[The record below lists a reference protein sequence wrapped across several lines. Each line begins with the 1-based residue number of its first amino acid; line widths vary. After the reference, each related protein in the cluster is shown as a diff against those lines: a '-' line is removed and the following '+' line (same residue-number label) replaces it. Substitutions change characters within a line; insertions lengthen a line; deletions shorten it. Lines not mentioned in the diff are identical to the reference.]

1 LRLWFRSSVRLD
13 DEENAAP
20 TVEREGTAEQ
30 ADAPL
35 SVHENLPAAEDLERM
50 FPNETTPSSIE
61 NATFE
66 ENIAEQNAEEVPVN
80 WDALPEMTIAPEPAK
95 PSVRAEDLPS
105 AAEALAE
112 IFPAEQR
119 VEPDSASQTAFQTSV
134 ENDDTDAGEKDSPD
148 RVADAGKTAET
159 EFELNDDVSVAAT
172 TPTVGLRAYSD
183 WALEEKLASHR
194 EWVES
199 RGGSG
204 KQANLGGAQL
214 EGTELIGVNL
224 RFADLHDVNLKG
236 ADLLLADLRDSCLVR
251 ADLDDA
257 CLVGTNLEGANLEG
271 ASLDGAMGL
280 VPRQLAGAN
289 LRDASLPEPIWE
301 FDASTEFRRA
311 SSAAA
316 GYFVAL
322 ATSCVVSW
330 LLIWSTKD
338 LQLLT
343 DSALLRFLHSRA
355 AATAMP
361 TAEFYLILPAVLFIV
376 YLVFQFHL
384 QRVWDA
390 VMVLPA
396 VFPDGEILGEDQ
408 PAVIRYLLRAHF
420 RWINPDPSS
429 TGFAER
435 AGAMLLAYWMLPLTL
450 LFFWARYLTTQEVH
464 GSFLQAALFAISTG
478 IATYAT
484 TRVGRPH
491 EPWTVRKTWA
501 HGLGS
506 RLRGVNPV
514 KLAAVLL
521 AILMILCA
529 GTFAG
534 VPREKARAPRYGAAS
549 ARRWVTTVFW
559 CLGFDPYADL
569 TEAALSPRPGN
580 GMGSAA
586 AALPDDQL
594 PYVTGLRLNSVK
606 FRYAQGYRAFLV
618 NAHLWNADFQG
629 AFLSEA
635 DLRGADLAQA
645 NLKFAILDGAL
656 MSKANF
662 DRANLD
668 GADLARADLRDAN
681 LPYVSLANATL
692 ADARLD
698 GASFYSAN
706 LAQSTLTRASV
717 QKADLRNARLGA
729 AHLANA
735 DFRGAYLWAAQ
746 LPGADLGGAQL
757 GTTILIDADMRG
769 VNLSGAQA
777 AGAVLAGANL
787 SGAFLDGAD
796 FRGASGLTAQ
806 QVCLAKSRY
815 GVLLDDGLLAQVQSA
830 CGGAR

>member
-1 LRLWFRSSVRLD
+1 V
-13 DEENAAP
+13 P
-20 TVEREGTAEQ
+20 TSTEQ
-30 ADAPL
+30 KDSPETPEVIDAPL
-35 SVHENLPAAEDLERM
+35 FAEELPPAAADLELM
-50 FPNETTPSSIE
+50 FPSDAASP
-61 NATFE
+61 
-66 ENIAEQNAEEVPVN
+66 AEEAATEESADDLPVN
-80 WDALPEMTIAPEPAK
+80 WDALPEMTITPEPAK
-95 PSVRAEDLPS
+95 PSMRAEDLPS
-105 AAEALAE
+105 AAEVLAE
-112 IFPAEQR
+112 IFPEEKQEPAAEDVSEAPNDNAEARQAEQ
-119 VEPDSASQTAFQTSV
+119 DASSGRAEVAEEAANTIGT
-134 ENDDTDAGEKDSPD
+134 EEAGAAAP
-148 RVADAGKTAET
+148 AE
-159 EFELNDDVSVAAT
+159 VPAVAA
-172 TPTVGLRAYSD
+172 RAYSD
-183 WALEEKLASHR
+183 WAFEEKLASHR

-199 RGGSG
+199 RGNIG
-204 KQANLGGAQL
+204 KQANLGSAKL
-214 EGTELIGVNL
+214 EGMELIGVNL
-224 RFADLHDVNLKG
+224 RFADLHDVNLSG

-301 FDASTEFRRA
+301 FDAAAEFRRA
-311 SSAAA
+311 SGTAAR
-316 GYFVAL
+316 YFVAL
-322 ATSCVVSW
+322 AVSCVVSW

-343 DSALLRFLHSRA
+343 DSAVLRFLHSHA
-355 AATAMP
+355 AATALP
-361 TAEFYLILPAVLFIV
+361 TAEFYLILPAALFIF

-396 VFPDGEILGEDQ
+396 IFPDGEPLGEHE
-408 PAVIRYLLRAHF
+408 PAIIRYLLRAHF
-420 RWINPDPSS
+420 RWMSPDPSS

-450 LFFWARYLTTQEVH
+450 LLFWARYLTRQEVH
-464 GSFLQAALFAISTG
+464 GSLLQAALFATSTG
-478 IATYAT
+478 IAVYAT
-484 TRVGRPH
+484 TKVGRPH
-491 EPWTVRKTWA
+491 EQWTVKENWA
-501 HGLGS
+501 QKLAGKLHS
-506 RLRGVNPV
+506 VDAV
-514 KLAAVLL
+514 KLAAGLL
-521 AILMILCA
+521 AILMLLCA

-549 ARRWVTTVFW
+549 IRRWATTMFW

-569 TEAALSPRPGN
+569 TEAAISPRPGN

-594 PYVTGLRLNSVK
+594 PYVTGARLNSMK

-618 NAHLWNADFQG
+618 NAHLWDADFQG
-629 AFLSEA
+629 AFLSAA

-656 MSKANF
+656 MSKTNF

-668 GADLARADLRDAN
+668 GADLARADLREAN
-681 LPYVSLANATL
+681 LPYASLANATL

-706 LAQSTLTRASV
+706 LTLATLTRASV
-717 QKADLRNARLGA
+717 QKADFRNAKLGA
-729 AHLANA
+729 AHMENV
-735 DFRGAYLWAAQ
+735 DFRGAYLWSAQ

-757 GTTILIDADMRG
+757 GAAILIDADLRG
-769 VNLSGAQA
+769 VNFTSAQA
-777 AGAVLAGANL
+777 SQAVLNGANL
-787 SGAFLDGAD
+787 SGARLDGAD

-806 QVCLAKSRY
+806 QVCQTKSRY
-815 GVLLDDGLLAQVQSA
+815 GVLLDDPLLTQVQA
-830 CGGAR
+830 QCGGVR